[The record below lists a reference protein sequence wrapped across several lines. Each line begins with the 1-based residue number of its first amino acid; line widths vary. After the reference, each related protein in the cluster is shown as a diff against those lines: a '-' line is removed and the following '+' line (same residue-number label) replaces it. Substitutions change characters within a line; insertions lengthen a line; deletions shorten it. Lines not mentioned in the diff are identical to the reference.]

1 MCTLPETNK
10 SNLKMDGWKMIVSF
24 WGPAQPGNLRSVS
37 FREDSK
43 VPPTWRITAVSKWLV
58 TPIYKPFRPFV
69 RGTTPVRG
77 LTITMVINH
86 LQVMG
91 WSSKYPPERCSWKI
105 TDREVEGWFP
115 QPKGWFPQ
123 PKRWF
128 PQPKGWF
135 PQPKGWFPQPKGW
148 FPQPKRWFP
157 QPKGWFPQPKGW
169 FPQPKGWFPQPKG
182 WFPQPKGW
190 LKHGLG
196 MGVSHWG
203 LLYKVKIDGR
213 EKPKR

>member
-1 MCTLPETNK
+1 MGPPKLVGYLSWFVGQNFYFGKKQQQIGMCTLPETNK

-43 VPPTWRITAVSKWLV
+43 VPPTWRIIPVSKWLV

-91 WSSKYPPERCSWKI
+91 
-105 TDREVEGWFP
+105 
-115 QPKGWFPQ
+115 
-123 PKRWF
+123 
-128 PQPKGWF
+128 
-135 PQPKGWFPQPKGW
+135 
-148 FPQPKRWFP
+148 
-157 QPKGWFPQPKGW
+157 
-169 FPQPKGWFPQPKG
+169 
-182 WFPQPKGW
+182 
-190 LKHGLG
+190 
-196 MGVSHWG
+196 
-203 LLYKVKIDGR
+203 
-213 EKPKR
+213 